1 MVTLSAL
8 PANAELYLIKALKTV
23 FLKLSSVERSFH
35 SSTGEAEAQITKSE
49 AILVCAA
56 SSRTAQAAY

>member
-23 FLKLSSVERSFH
+23 FLKLSSVEHSFH

-49 AILVCAA
+49 AILVCEA